1 MRVLQELID
10 IHDYKKV
17 TDSICNYIIDQVKI
31 NKAKGLML
39 GISGGLDSAV
49 LAFLGSRAL
58 GPEKIHGL
66 FLPDRDTAPEN
77 YWFAEEVGTKAGFP
91 IETIDM
97 SPIFKDKGC
106 YDNII
111 VKAARNRIVNRIG
124 FQSYRRIMK
133 KDLYE
138 FNLTGTGNIIVKKAI
153 ESYYL
158 RYRTRMDTLYEQS
171 RKQGLLLPD
180 SLNKTE
186 NLIGF
191 TIYGD
196 INVDFAPILPL
207 YKSQVRALASYLGVP
222 NDIIQKP
229 PSPDLFPGIT
239 DEIFLDM
246 KYDLLDS
253 ILFSYERGESEQVVA
268 TRCNTTIDKVRRIKH
283 LKDLASLV
291 NSQLNIPYP
300 EI

>member
-1 MRVLQELID
+1 MKVLQELIG
-10 IHDYKKV
+10 IYDYDKV
-17 TDSICNYIIDQVKI
+17 TEKICNYIIGQVEA
-31 NKAKGLML
+31 NNANGLML

-58 GPEKIHGL
+58 GPEKMHGL

-77 YWFAEEVGTKAGFP
+77 YQYAEAAATKAGFE
-91 IETIDM
+91 IETINM
-97 SPIFKDKGC
+97 TPVFQDKGC
-106 YDNII
+106 YNNII
-111 VKAARNRIVNRIG
+111 VKAARNRFINRVG
-124 FQSYRRIMK
+124 FQSYRRIMN

-138 FNLTGTGNIIVKKAI
+138 FNLKGTGNRIVKKAI

-158 RYRTRMDTLYEQS
+158 RYRTRMATLYEQS

-186 NLIGF
+186 NLVGF
-191 TIYGD
+191 TTYGD

-222 NDIIQKP
+222 KVIIQKP

-239 DEIFLDM
+239 DEIFLDI
-246 KYDLLDS
+246 KYEMLDS
-253 ILFSYERGESEQVVA
+253 ILYLCDKGFSEEEVSVQ
-268 TRCNTTIDKVRRIKH
+268 CDIDIKAVKRVKH
-283 LKDLASLV
+283 LKKLASHV
-291 NSQLNIPYP
+291 NKDLKIPYP
-300 EI
+300 SI